1 MLFGEQAYMP
11 LKILH
16 IEDKAAE
23 AIRVKSAIQ
32 DWGTSAELT
41 HASSPAEMNSA
52 LHDKNWEVIL
62 ASDSFPDLDIQA
74 VYERL
79 HFKRLDPIFI
89 LLAGFPGV
97 NIDIFLRSGA
107 ICDVV
112 FKDRLYRLGSII
124 EKCARHKA
132 GAGAAGL
139 PGLIE
144 SRLAAIVDS
153 STDAIVG
160 KTKSGIINSW
170 NPGAEKLFGYSA
182 QEIVGRPVT
191 TLFPSSLH
199 ATEIE
204 ILARV
209 VAGETVP
216 AFETVR
222 VHKSGKLLDVS
233 VSVSPIRDQTG
244 EIIGAS
250 KIARDISVQKQ
261 LHEVLREK
269 EAFYRR
275 IVTTLND
282 GMAVID
288 DSMVIQFANKQMADM
303 LGCTQSEL
311 IGALFLEF
319 TFEPDVDDA
328 KQRWEQRRFGRG
340 DRYERRLR
348 RKDGSTC
355 WCYLSSAPFSDES
368 GEFAGILVMC
378 TDISERKAA
387 QDELLRYQSQLEA
400 IVEARTQ
407 ALKVAYDEAARLA
420 QVKSTFLANMSHEIR
435 TPLSAIINYAELIR
449 ESAEDMHL
457 PDILADIAKIDT
469 ASRHLLAITN
479 DVLDLAKIEAGKL
492 SVNPEIFALDNLLD
506 EIDIM
511 ARALARNKNNTFQ
524 LIKQGDLGP
533 VRTDIVRLR
542 QSLLNLISNA
552 MKFCENGRVEL
563 LAIGDPT
570 TLRFALSDTGIGM
583 TSAQMAGLFRP
594 FSQAD
599 MSTTKKFGGTGLG
612 LALTKTLVNLLG
624 GDISVTSV
632 SGEGSTF
639 RFDIRRFL
647 GSD

>member
-1 MLFGEQAYMP
+1 MP

-23 AIRVKSAIQ
+23 AVRVQSAIQ

-41 HASSPAEMNSA
+41 LACSPAEMNSA
-52 LHDKNWEVIL
+52 LFDKTWEVIL
-62 ASDSFPDLDIQA
+62 ASDSFPDLDVQA
-74 VYERL
+74 VFERL

-97 NIDIFLRSGA
+97 NIETFLRSGA

-124 EKCARHKA
+124 EKCARNKA
-132 GAGAAGL
+132 GAGGMGV
-139 PGLIE
+139 PGRIE

-160 KTKSGIINSW
+160 KTKSGIITSW
-170 NPGAEKLFGYSA
+170 NPGAETLFGYAA

-191 TLFPSSLH
+191 TLFPSSLN
-199 ATEIE
+199 ATEIA

-209 VAGETVP
+209 TAGETVP

-261 LHEVLREK
+261 LYELLREK

-288 DSMVIQFANKQMADM
+288 DAMVIQFANKQLADM

-311 IGALFLEF
+311 IGTSYLEF

-328 KQRWEQRRFGRG
+328 RQRWEQRRFGRG

-348 RKDGSTC
+348 RKDGGTC

-400 IVEARTQ
+400 IVDARTQ
-407 ALKVAYDEAARLA
+407 ALKAAYDEAARLA
-420 QVKSTFLANMSHEIR
+420 QVKSAFLANMSHEIR

-449 ESAEDMHL
+449 ETAEDMSL
-457 PDILADIAKIDT
+457 PDILADIAKVDT
-469 ASRHLLAITN
+469 ASRHLLTITN

-492 SVNPEIFALDNLLD
+492 SVNPEIFSLDTLLD
-506 EIDIM
+506 EIEIM
-511 ARALARNKNNTFQ
+511 AQALARNKNNAFQ
-524 LIKQGDLGP
+524 LIKQGDLGS

-552 MKFCENGRVEL
+552 MKFCENGRVAL

-570 TLRFALSDTGIGM
+570 KLHFAVSDTGIGM
-583 TSAQMAGLFRP
+583 TSAQIAGLFTP

-624 GDISVTSV
+624 GDISVTSI